1 MEGDYG
7 IKIKRVKRPV
17 AAEKVKKAGKKIRLS
32 IHHPNL
38 RCKRHRKA
46 SRRKTKQNR
55 PASGLTFNMVS

>member
-7 IKIKRVKRPV
+7 IEIKRVKRSMD
-17 AAEKVKKAGKKIRLS
+17 AAEKVKSGGKKIRVS

-46 SRRKTKQNR
+46 SRRKTK
-55 PASGLTFNMVS
+55 